1 MREKSSGLKSNF
13 DTFKIFRMLL
23 FSIDFICEMSKLHSF
38 HQNKGLNSMFY
49 IRGSKGYR
57 DYFLNLLI
65 YYGFGLDMKEKF
77 YPNSFSI

>member
-1 MREKSSGLKSNF
+1 
-13 DTFKIFRMLL
+13 
-23 FSIDFICEMSKLHSF
+23 
-38 HQNKGLNSMFY
+38 MFY

-77 YPNSFSI
+77 YPNSFTIWDDST